1 MDELDILIE
10 KQRKKRG
17 SMQSEEFIRFVE
29 KTLDKFYDDLP
40 RAKTLTE
47 GTLHEDF
54 EKGKE
59 FLLTLPKFAPNENWG
74 KPGSAD
80 REAVNRIFN
89 AIGGDATL
97 EAKLNF
103 LAAIGKEES
112 GITSPRRIISSL
124 IILESLSSILTS
136 FQPSPAGFVFEAFLA
151 ALLRGA
157 QIPAS
162 GAQTIADLEAFTH
175 IPSSGNATA
184 KKRKGLSISLKLLS
198 PGTAIE
204 GSYTD
209 LIDSLHKAGSMTY
222 VIARKVGGVLK
233 IESFVFTR
241 DNFLKA
247 ISTMQQ
253 GERLK
258 TTAKLFTIPGKTG
271 AQSLEYLNSLKNWDE
286 KYAELQKTPGYR
298 GKVAPAKEE
307 PKATSK
313 GRTIEPTGA
322 ISAEEYDKL
331 QRKYGYADKYLVD
344 KGWARYITES
354 QELLAESSTQWNIT
368 SDQLETLGSAVVRT
382 RLAELPYAPERIY
395 KIAELRMKA
404 LDATLLDLFS
414 ATKSL
419 SDNVNLYFSEEQ
431 RNDAISAGQSAI
443 SDTTRIAENL
453 KSGIAKDQK
462 DQNNP

>member
-10 KQRKKRG
+10 KQRKKKG

-29 KTLDKFYDDLP
+29 ETLDKFYDDLP

-47 GTLHEDF
+47 GTLHEEF

-89 AIGGDATL
+89 AIGGGATL
-97 EAKLNF
+97 EEKLNF
-103 LAAIGKEES
+103 LVAIEKEES
-112 GITSPRRIISSL
+112 GIASPRRIISSL
-124 IILESLSSILTS
+124 IILESLSSILLS

-162 GAQTIADLEAFTH
+162 TADTIADLEAFTH
-175 IPSSGNATA
+175 IPSSGNAPA
-184 KKRKGLSISLKLLS
+184 KERKGLPISLKLLA

-209 LIDSLHKAGSMTY
+209 LIDSLNKSGSMTY
-222 VIARKVGGVLK
+222 VIARKMGGVLK

-247 ISTMQQ
+247 ISTMQK

-258 TTAKLFTIPGKTG
+258 TTARLFTIPGKTG
-271 AQSLEYLNSLKNWDE
+271 KESLEYLNSLDWPE

-298 GKVAPAKEE
+298 GKVAPAKEKPE
-307 PKATSK
+307 EKPSA
-313 GRTIEPTGA
+313 EPTDNPDTQS
-322 ISAEEYDKL
+322 IT
-331 QRKYGYADKYLVD
+331 
-344 KGWARYITES
+344 TES
-354 QELLAESSTQWNIT
+354 RKLLAESLTQWNIT
-368 SDQLETLGSAVVRT
+368 GDQLETLGSAVVHT
-382 RLAELPYAPERIY
+382 KLAELPYAPERLY

-431 RNDAISAGQSAI
+431 RNNAISAGQSAI

-453 KSGIAKDQK
+453 KSGIAKDK
-462 DQNNP
+462 KEVN

>member
-10 KQRKKRG
+10 KQRKKKG

-29 KTLDKFYDDLP
+29 ETLDKFYDDLP
-40 RAKTLTE
+40 CAKTLTE
-47 GTLHEDF
+47 GTLHEEF

-89 AIGGDATL
+89 AIGGGATL
-97 EAKLNF
+97 EEKLNF
-103 LAAIGKEES
+103 LVAIEKEES

-162 GAQTIADLEAFTH
+162 TADTIADLEAFTH
-175 IPSSGNATA
+175 IPSSGNAPA
-184 KKRKGLSISLKLLS
+184 KERKGLPISLKLLA
-198 PGTAIE
+198 PGTVIE

-209 LIDSLHKAGSMTY
+209 LIDSLNKSGSMTY
-222 VIARKVGGVLK
+222 VIARKIGGVLK

-247 ISTMQQ
+247 ISTMQK

-258 TTAKLFTIPGKTG
+258 TTARLFTIPGKTG
-271 AQSLEYLNSLKNWDE
+271 EESLKYLNSLENWDE

-298 GKVAPAKEE
+298 GKVAPAKEKPE
-307 PKATSK
+307 EKPSA
-313 GRTIEPTGA
+313 EPTDNPDTQS
-322 ISAEEYDKL
+322 IT
-331 QRKYGYADKYLVD
+331 
-344 KGWARYITES
+344 TES
-354 QELLAESSTQWNIT
+354 RKLLAESLTQWNIT
-368 SDQLETLGSAVVRT
+368 GEQLETLGSAVVHT
-382 RLAELPYAPERIY
+382 KLAELPYAPEKLY
-395 KIAELRMKA
+395 KIAEMRMKA

-419 SDNVNLYFSEEQ
+419 SDNVNLYFSEEH
-431 RNDAISAGQSAI
+431 RNNAISAGQSAI

-453 KSGIAKDQK
+453 KSGIAKDK
-462 DQNNP
+462 KEVN

>member
-1 MDELDILIE
+1 MDELDFLIE
-10 KQRKKRG
+10 GVIKSRHKPRNTLD
-17 SMQSEEFIRFVE
+17 SDSLVSFVE
-29 KTLDKFYDDLP
+29 ETLDRFYDDLP
-40 RAKTLTE
+40 RARILTE
-47 GTLHEDF
+47 GPGSPIA

-74 KPGSAD
+74 KPGHAD

-89 AIGGDATL
+89 AIGGGATL
-97 EAKLNF
+97 KEKLDF

-162 GAQTIADLEAFTH
+162 TADTIADLEAFTH
-175 IPSSGNATA
+175 IPSSGNAPA
-184 KKRKGLSISLKLLS
+184 KKRKGLPISLKLLA
-198 PGTAIE
+198 PGTTIE

-209 LIDSLHKAGSMTY
+209 LIDSLDKSGSMTY

-247 ISTMQQ
+247 ISTMSNS
-253 GERLK
+253 GRLK
-258 TTAKLFTIPGKTG
+258 STAKLFTRPGETG
-271 AQSLEYLNSLKNWDE
+271 EASLEYLNSLDNWAE

-298 GKVAPAKEE
+298 GKAAPAKEE
-307 PKATSK
+307 PDRDLAL
-313 GRTIEPTGA
+313 EPTGNPDTQ
-322 ISAEEYDKL
+322 S
-331 QRKYGYADKYLVD
+331 VT
-344 KGWARYITES
+344 TES
-354 QELLAESSTQWNIT
+354 QELLAESATQWNIT
-368 SDQLETLGSAVVRT
+368 GEQLDALGKLVHAET
-382 RLAELPYAPERIY
+382 LAELPYAPEKLY

-431 RNDAISAGQSAI
+431 RNNAISAGQSAI

-453 KSGIAKDQK
+453 KSGIAKDK
-462 DQNNP
+462 NNP

>member
-10 KQRKKRG
+10 KQRKKKG

-89 AIGGDATL
+89 AIGGGATL
-97 EAKLNF
+97 EEKLNF
-103 LAAIGKEES
+103 LAAIGEEKS
-112 GITSPRRIISSL
+112 KITSPRRIISSL

-162 GAQTIADLEAFTH
+162 GADTIADLEAFTH
-175 IPSSGNATA
+175 IPSSGNAPA
-184 KKRKGLSISLKLLS
+184 KERKGLSISLKLLA

-247 ISTMQQ
+247 ISTMQK

-258 TTAKLFTIPGKTG
+258 TTARLFTIPGKTG
-271 AQSLEYLNSLKNWDE
+271 EESLKYLNSLENWDE

-298 GKVAPAKEE
+298 GKGAPAEAPPAEE
-307 PKATSK
+307 DPKAT
-313 GRTIEPTGA
+313 
-322 ISAEEYDKL
+322 
-331 QRKYGYADKYLVD
+331 
-344 KGWARYITES
+344 
-354 QELLAESSTQWNIT
+354 
-368 SDQLETLGSAVVRT
+368 
-382 RLAELPYAPERIY
+382 
-395 KIAELRMKA
+395 
-404 LDATLLDLFS
+404 
-414 ATKSL
+414 
-419 SDNVNLYFSEEQ
+419 
-431 RNDAISAGQSAI
+431 
-443 SDTTRIAENL
+443 
-453 KSGIAKDQK
+453 
-462 DQNNP
+462 

>member
-1 MDELDILIE
+1 MDELDLLI
-10 KQRKKRG
+10 KKRYKKQDRMG
-17 SMQSEEFIRFVE
+17 SEEFVKFVE
-29 KTLDKFYDDLP
+29 ETLDKFYDSLP
-40 RAKTLTE
+40 RATILAE
-47 GTLHEDF
+47 GAINEEF

-103 LAAIGKEES
+103 LATIGKEES

-157 QIPAS
+157 QIPA
-162 GAQTIADLEAFTH
+162 ANADTIADLEAFTH
-175 IPSSGNATA
+175 IPSSGNAPA
-184 KKRKGLSISLKLLS
+184 KVRKGLSISLKLLA

-209 LIDSLHKAGSMTY
+209 LIDSLNKAGSMTY

-247 ISTMQQ
+247 ISTMQK
-253 GERLK
+253 GTKLK
-258 TTAKLFTIPGKTG
+258 STAGLFTLPGKTG
-271 AQSLEYLNSLKNWDE
+271 KESLEYLNSLDWPE
-286 KYAELQKTPGYR
+286 KYRELQKTPGYR
-298 GKVAPAKEE
+298 GKVTPTEEKPDRDPA
-307 PKATSK
+307 
-313 GRTIEPTGA
+313 IEPTDNPDTQ
-322 ISAEEYDKL
+322 S
-331 QRKYGYADKYLVD
+331 VT
-344 KGWARYITES
+344 TES
-354 QELLAESSTQWNIT
+354 QELLAESLTQWSVT
-368 SDQLETLGSAVVRT
+368 GGQLDTLGKAVVYGH
-382 RLAELPYAPERIY
+382 LADLPYAPEKIY
-395 KIAELRMKA
+395 KIAEMRMKA

-419 SDNVNLYFSEEQ
+419 SDNVNLYFSEEH
-431 RNDAISAGQSAI
+431 RNNAISAGQSAI

-453 KSGIAKDQK
+453 KSGIAKDK
-462 DQNNP
+462 KEVN